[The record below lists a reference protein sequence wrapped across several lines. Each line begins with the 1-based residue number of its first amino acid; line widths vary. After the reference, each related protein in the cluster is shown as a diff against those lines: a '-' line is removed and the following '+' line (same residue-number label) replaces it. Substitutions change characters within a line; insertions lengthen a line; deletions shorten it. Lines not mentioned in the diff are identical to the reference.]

1 MIRRII
7 LSALG
12 AAGVAGFVL
21 NPSTASAHPYEPVVP
36 VYRPVYES
44 HYHHHHIRPW
54 FGVRV
59 VVPAPAPVVVARPVV
74 PAPVVV
80 VPAPVCPPTPL
91 VVPFP
96 R

>member
-1 MIRRII
+1 MIRRMI

-21 NPSTASAHPYEPVVP
+21 NPSTASAHPYEPVP
-36 VYRPVYES
+36 VYRSVYGPY
-44 HYHHHHIRPW
+44 YHHRHHHSH

-59 VVPAPAPVVVARPVV
+59 VVPTLAPVIVARPVV

-80 VPAPVCPPTPL
+80 VPAPACPPTPL
-91 VVPFP
+91 VVPYP

>member
-1 MIRRII
+1 MIRRLI

-12 AAGVAGFVL
+12 AAGVAGFAL
-21 NPSTASAHPYEPVVP
+21 NPSTASAHPYEPVP
-36 VYRPVYES
+36 VYRPVYETHRHH
-44 HYHHHHIRPW
+44 HYHHGL
-54 FGVRV
+54 FGLRV

-80 VPAPVCPPTPL
+80 VPGPTCPTPAPL
-91 VVPFP
+91 VVPYP

>member
-1 MIRRII
+1 MIRRMI

-12 AAGVAGFVL
+12 VAGVAGFAL
-21 NPSTASAHPYEPVVP
+21 NPSTASAHPYPPVVP
-36 VYRPVYES
+36 VYRPVYEP
-44 HYHHHHIRPW
+44 HHHHHHSW
-54 FGVRV
+54 FGLRV

-80 VPAPVCPPTPL
+80 VPTVPCPTPAPVLVPCP
-91 VVPFP
+91 

>member
-1 MIRRII
+1 MI

-21 NPSTASAHPYEPVVP
+21 NPSTASAHPYEPVP
-36 VYRPVYES
+36 VDRPVHEA
-44 HYHHHHIRPW
+44 HYHHHHQPW
-54 FGVRV
+54 FGVRL
-59 VVPAPAPVVVARPVV
+59 VVPAPVPVVVARPVV
-74 PAPVVV
+74 PAPVVL